1 MTLRKWRVIDFKE
14 WAARVRAYDKA
25 REEEESRRRQKLRSR
40 ELSARLTK
48 DRWFCESCNVWH
60 SKARGRRDC
69 LNYLSNIARQE
80 SYVQSRLAEIE
91 RGDEYIDSVLP
102 HIALNINRWGGEIRR
117 RYLKHPVI
125 GPYLLDAS
133 LAGKDDASLSAE
145 QAELVRKYV
154 PLVKSIAKQY
164 ARSNAELR
172 ADLETHGMETLTGL
186 VRRYDAARGFTFGAL
201 AKPWL
206 LGAMR
211 ERFLER
217 VHEIAVGDPE
227 KVYAA
232 ALQRTR
238 KLPSKP
244 NEDGPRSDRHLDKLF
259 DRIARPD
266 PQPMP
271 RSGTDQRLDEL
282 FARDSAAA
290 KSDLR
295 LRRAASQRQEELR
308 KLTARYLESGGS
320 IKRRTPRTPTLTED
334 LQRTIAKLN
343 ARQQAVYRG
352 RVLTDPPVT
361 RDRLARQLGIRDS
374 TQISRIQRQAECKV
388 AKILKPKVSP

>member
-1 MTLRKWRVIDFKE
+1 
-14 WAARVRAYDKA
+14 
-25 REEEESRRRQKLRSR
+25 
-40 ELSARLTK
+40 
-48 DRWFCESCNVWH
+48 
-60 SKARGRRDC
+60 
-69 LNYLSNIARQE
+69 
-80 SYVQSRLAEIE
+80 
-91 RGDEYIDSVLP
+91 
-102 HIALNINRWGGEIRR
+102 
-117 RYLKHPVI
+117 
-125 GPYLLDAS
+125 
-133 LAGKDDASLSAE
+133 
-145 QAELVRKYV
+145 
-154 PLVKSIAKQY
+154 
-164 ARSNAELR
+164 
-172 ADLETHGMETLTGL
+172 
-186 VRRYDAARGFTFGAL
+186 
-201 AKPWL
+201 
-206 LGAMR
+206 MR

-217 VHEIAVGDPE
+217 FHEIAVGDPE

-244 NEDGPRSDRHLDKLF
+244 NEDGPRSNRHLDKLF

-295 LRRAASQRQEELR
+295 LRRAASQRQEELS

-334 LQRTIAKLN
+334 LQRAIAKLN
-343 ARQQAVYRG
+343 ARQEAVYRG